1 MMLLPTVQRNFSANA
16 TGLAIFT
23 LLSLGTFTAGV
34 HLLSW
39 QVCLLGLIMAFGIP
53 VLAWVE
59 NSALFLLL
67 IAAAVYRFRSRSLVA
82 LARAACAIAAPLL
95 LTDPGTTLPARRSPG
110 TVQALSEIFFDDP
123 TIDRRQRHQ
132 ILHRSGFVGLMH
144 GLSDQSK
151 FQHRAIVLDKT
162 RVRGAAASRKF
173 RLAAGDVGDRRDREL
188 GKRAWLGDEYVGI

>member
-1 MMLLPTVQRNFSANA
+1 MTDPAIPATSPAIARNANFWLYELPFALVLVLTVFGVAYTTFSRQPIKGYWEVLVPFIVLVCIGAGWQNASDSAGRWRLVVTQALHWLAFVVVINMMLLPTVQRNFSANA

-67 IAAAVYRFRSRSLVA
+67 IAAAVIGFVAVVWWHWRERRVRSRPRFS
-82 LARAACAIAAPLL
+82 
-95 LTDPGTTLPARRSPG
+95 
-110 TVQALSEIFFDDP
+110 
-123 TIDRRQRHQ
+123 
-132 ILHRSGFVGLMH
+132 
-144 GLSDQSK
+144 
-151 FQHRAIVLDKT
+151 
-162 RVRGAAASRKF
+162 
-173 RLAAGDVGDRRDREL
+173 
-188 GKRAWLGDEYVGI
+188 